1 MCVKVV
7 SPVLIIG
14 TDGKSEVEALSLE
27 SRSGGDKTEA
37 GGRRDFLSVFAVSGL
52 KNDQGVRVGL
62 LVGACPCSCDNGG
75 SAEFS
80 IAIGGLDLFA
90 LEILFILD
98 EEFVGGV
105 ETVDVAFLGDD
116 GWEDGVDVPD
126 PFVALVK

>member
-7 SPVLIIG
+7 SPVPIIG

-37 GGRRDFLSVFAVSGL
+37 GGRRDFLYVFAVSGL
-52 KNDQGVRVGL
+52 KKDQGVRVGL
-62 LVGACPCSCDNGG
+62 LVGACPC

-105 ETVDVAFLGDD
+105 ETMDVAFLGDD